1 MKSPLTWARLTSLL
15 GLGMSSCPTAAT
27 PVTAS
32 TPETLADAPRHPDRA
47 ATIREQH
54 LPNIPL
60 TTHDGR
66 KVHFYDDLVKG
77 RVVAINF
84 MYTKCSGVCVP
95 STANLAKVQKSLG
108 DRMGRDVTFLSF
120 SLDAEEDTPE
130 TLNEFARDND
140 VGPGWFFL
148 TGQKAD
154 IELLRRKLGAYEL
167 DPAVDADRSQHT
179 GVVILGNEPK
189 GRWQAISALSHP
201 VRIRQAIERTLLPPS
216 QWRVG
221 RAAIAEVPFEKSPA
235 SQKLVEPVDL
245 SRLPPL
251 DP

>member
-1 MKSPLTWARLTSLL
+1 MKSPLTWATRLATLF
-15 GLGMSSCPTAAT
+15 GLAIRSSAAALPPATEQPEAT
-27 PVTAS
+27 P
-32 TPETLADAPRHPDRA
+32 PNHPDRG

-95 STANLAKVQKSLG
+95 STANLVKVQKALG
-108 DRMGRDVTFLSF
+108 DRMEKEVTFLSF

-130 TLNEFARDND
+130 MLNEFAQDND

-154 IELLRRKLGAYEL
+154 IELLRRRLGAYEP

-189 GRWQAISALSHP
+189 GRWLAISALSHP

-221 RAAIAEVPFEKSPA
+221 RAAVAEVPFEKSAA

>member
-1 MKSPLTWARLTSLL
+1 M
-15 GLGMSSCPTAAT
+15 
-27 PVTAS
+27 
-32 TPETLADAPRHPDRA
+32 
-47 ATIREQH
+47 
-54 LPNIPL
+54 
-60 TTHDGR
+60 
-66 KVHFYDDLVKG
+66 
-77 RVVAINF
+77 
-84 MYTKCSGVCVP
+84 
-95 STANLAKVQKSLG
+95 
-108 DRMGRDVTFLSF
+108 
-120 SLDAEEDTPE
+120 
-130 TLNEFARDND
+130 
-140 VGPGWFFL
+140 GPGWFFL

-245 SRLPPL
+245 SRLPPQ